1 MAMTAGFLSALD
13 PDEQA
18 RLLAGAETRSYEA
31 GEALLV
37 LGCEGNSM
45 FFIQEGEVTV
55 ARGEA
60 NLAVLGPGSAIGEMA
75 LLDPAPRSAT
85 VRANGPVTAIE
96 LDRATVWGMLADG
109 DSAAV
114 KVLQAI
120 TATVCERLSDV
131 NVKVQEEVVRPRGNV
146 FKRLF
151 SSVFGRS

>member
-1 MAMTAGFLSALD
+1 MDTTSAFLAALD
-13 PDEQA
+13 ADERT
-18 RLLAGAETRSYEA
+18 RLLAGAETRHFKA
-31 GEALLV
+31 GDSLLV
-37 LGCEGNSM
+37 LGCEGSSM
-45 FFIQEGEVTV
+45 FFIQEGQVV
-55 ARGEA
+55 VSRGQA
-60 NLAVLGPGSAIGEMA
+60 DLAVLGAGAAIGEMA

-85 VRANGPVTAIE
+85 VRAKGDVVAIE

-120 TATVCERLSDV
+120 TATVCERLEDV